1 MHGGK
6 TVGAAAAIG
15 PFKRD
20 NETERTYCLKWA
32 AWEWLYTVAQ
42 CRCIGLEVRLEGPG
56 GRIVD
61 LAGVGPGNTI
71 YVVEVKSSRS
81 DFSRDNHTANDL
93 AALAAQGRI
102 VAGRTELARKT
113 LVQATVHA
121 QKVHPG
127 SWREVLAYRQA
138 LSDFKRLVGKEQ
150 AYRTRLAT
158 YSIKFHDDRFLR
170 IADYHYIIAP
180 RQAVT
185 LRGLPPQW
193 GLLDDTPRVVVPA
206 PRKSVRKNTGI
217 VSNILRA
224 IARSDTTSMM
234 RAQGVMLAEGG
245 GGFSRDDV
253 EIGEDE
259 SMDLVADSA
268 EAVPDARSS
277 PVPELGNGLGG
288 RQSSLRNS

>member
-1 MHGGK
+1 MHDDK
-6 TVGAAAAIG
+6 SAGAASVRK
-15 PFKRD
+15 PFRCD
-20 NETERTYCLKWA
+20 NETDRTYCLKWA

-42 CRCIGLEVRLEGPG
+42 CRCIGLEVRLEGLG

-193 GLLDDTPRVVVPA
+193 RLLDDTPRVVVPA

-245 GGFSRDDV
+245 GGFPRDDV